1 MQHGCALSAN
11 LLPMEDK
18 RSDNAR
24 EVFVFTR
31 PILAVKH
38 ATRYPSRSGSANEER
53 FSLNLSIARYAL
65 TICGSAILV
74 IGMVCPRTAEA
85 RHSGDAQE
93 SVGPV
98 KYVNPSG
105 DSNPDNSTD
114 PRLKL
119 SPTATLRNFEP
130 PADEEYTLGAGD
142 EISIL
147 YPGRPELA
155 SKDVIGPDG
164 RITLPLAGPIE
175 VANLTREAAGQK
187 VVAAL
192 STYYTYNLAA
202 TVEVVKYGSNHVTL
216 LGNVKNPGLINFDR
230 TPTLLEV
237 LSKGG
242 IEARP
247 DGYLP
252 EQCVIYRGE
261 LVLWVELQELLS
273 NGSPL
278 ADLRLR
284 RNDVIFVPALSTR
297 FVTVMG
303 QVQHPGEIVLRQ
315 NSTITSVLGEAGGVS
330 DTAGGNPELQ
340 IVHRIKGGK
349 TEYVRFK
356 DLLKPTGGMEISL
369 YPGDVIYV
377 PKSGLSRMGFV
388 MQQISPFLSFGS
400 VAAIA
405 AH

>member
-1 MQHGCALSAN
+1 M
-11 LLPMEDK
+11 
-18 RSDNAR
+18 
-24 EVFVFTR
+24 
-31 PILAVKH
+31 
-38 ATRYPSRSGSANEER
+38 
-53 FSLNLSIARYAL
+53 NLSIARHVP

-74 IGMVCPRTAEA
+74 IGMLCPRPAEA
-85 RHSGDAQE
+85 GPPGSTQE
-93 SVGPV
+93 SGGPV
-98 KYVNPSG
+98 QYASVSG
-105 DSNPDNSTD
+105 DSKPDNPAD
-114 PRLKL
+114 PKLKL
-119 SPTATLRNFEP
+119 SPMAILRNFEP

-142 EISIL
+142 EISIQ

-175 VANLTREAAGQK
+175 IANLTREAAGKK

-192 STYYTYNLAA
+192 SAYYTYNLAA
-202 TVEVVKYGSNHVTL
+202 TVEVLKYSSNHVTL
-216 LGNVKNPGLINFDR
+216 LGNVKNPGLIEFDR

-242 IEARP
+242 IETRP

-252 EQCVIYRGE
+252 EECVIYRGE
-261 LVLWVELQELLS
+261 QVLWIELQELLS

-284 RNDVIFVPALSTR
+284 RNDVVFVPALSTR

-315 NSTITSVLGEAGGVS
+315 NSTLTSVLGEAGGVS

-340 IVHRIKGGK
+340 IVHRFKGGK

-356 DLLKPTGGMEISL
+356 ELLRSSGGMEIAL

-377 PKSGLSRMGFV
+377 PKSGLSKVGFV
-388 MQQISPFLSFGS
+388 MQQISPFLSVGS
-400 VAAIA
+400 VAAVA

>member
-1 MQHGCALSAN
+1 MNS
-11 LLPMEDK
+11 
-18 RSDNAR
+18 
-24 EVFVFTR
+24 
-31 PILAVKH
+31 
-38 ATRYPSRSGSANEER
+38 
-53 FSLNLSIARYAL
+53 SIARFAPA
-65 TICGSAILV
+65 ICGPAILV
-74 IGMVCPRTAEA
+74 IGMVCPQTAEA
-85 RHSGDAQE
+85 GHQGGLQE
-93 SVGPV
+93 SAGLVQHAGQ
-98 KYVNPSG
+98 YG

-114 PRLKL
+114 PKLKL
-119 SPTATLRNFEP
+119 NPTAILRNFEP

-142 EISIL
+142 EISIQ

-155 SKDVIGPDG
+155 SKNVIGPDG

-175 VANLTREAAGQK
+175 VANLTREAAGEK

-192 STYYTYNLAA
+192 RTYYTYNLAA
-202 TVEVVKYGSNHVTL
+202 TVEVLKYASNHVTL

-252 EQCVIYRGE
+252 EECVIYRGE
-261 LVLWVELQELLS
+261 EVLWVQLQELLS

-297 FVTVMG
+297 FVTVIG

-330 DTAGGNPELQ
+330 DAAGGNPELQ
-340 IVHRIKGGK
+340 IVHRSKGGK

-356 DLLKPTGGMEISL
+356 ELLRATGGMEISL
-369 YPGDVIYV
+369 YPGDVIFV
-377 PKSGLSRMGFV
+377 PKSGLAKAGFV

>member
-1 MQHGCALSAN
+1 M
-11 LLPMEDK
+11 
-18 RSDNAR
+18 
-24 EVFVFTR
+24 
-31 PILAVKH
+31 
-38 ATRYPSRSGSANEER
+38 
-53 FSLNLSIARYAL
+53 NLSIARHAPA
-65 TICGSAILV
+65 ICGSAILV
-74 IGMVCPRTAEA
+74 IAMVCPQSAGA
-85 RHSGDAQE
+85 LNPGAAQE
-93 SVGPV
+93 SGVQAQ
-98 KYVNPSG
+98 YASASG
-105 DSNPDNSTD
+105 DSQPDNPAD
-114 PRLKL
+114 PKLKL
-119 SPTATLRNFEP
+119 SPLAVLRNFEP

-142 EISIL
+142 EISIQ
-147 YPGRPELA
+147 YPGRPELTT
-155 SKDVIGPDG
+155 KDVIGPDG

-175 VANLTREAAGQK
+175 IANLTREAAGEK
-187 VVAAL
+187 IVAAL
-192 STYYTYNLAA
+192 SAYYTYNLAA
-202 TVEVVKYGSNHVTL
+202 TVEVVKYASNHVTL
-216 LGNVKNPGLINFDR
+216 LGNVKNPGLISFDR

-252 EQCVIYRGE
+252 EECVIYRGE
-261 LVLWVELQELLS
+261 QVLWVELQELLS
-273 NGSPL
+273 SGSPL

-297 FVTVMG
+297 FVTVVG

-340 IVHRIKGGK
+340 IVHRFKGGK

-356 DLLKPTGGMEISL
+356 ELLRPTGGMEISL

-377 PKSGLSRMGFV
+377 PKSGLSKVGFV

-400 VAAIA
+400 VGAIA

>member
-1 MQHGCALSAN
+1 M
-11 LLPMEDK
+11 
-18 RSDNAR
+18 
-24 EVFVFTR
+24 
-31 PILAVKH
+31 
-38 ATRYPSRSGSANEER
+38 
-53 FSLNLSIARYAL
+53 NLSIARYAL
-65 TICGSAILV
+65 TVCGSAILV

-85 RHSGDAQE
+85 RPPGNTQE
-93 SVGPV
+93 SLGPAQHAD
-98 KYVNPSG
+98 PSG

-114 PRLKL
+114 PKLKL
-119 SPTATLRNFEP
+119 SPIATLRNFEP
-130 PADEEYTLGAGD
+130 LANEEYTLGAGD
-142 EISIL
+142 EISIQ

-175 VANLTREAAGQK
+175 VANLTREAAGEK

-192 STYYTYNLAA
+192 SAYYTYNLAA

-216 LGNVKNPGLINFDR
+216 LGNVKSPGLINFDQ

-242 IEARP
+242 IETRL

-273 NGSPL
+273 DGSPL
-278 ADLRLR
+278 ADMRLR

-297 FVTVMG
+297 SVTVMG

-315 NSTITSVLGEAGGVS
+315 NSTLTSVLGEAGGVS

-340 IVHRIKGGK
+340 IVHRIKGGR
-349 TEYVRFK
+349 TQYVRFK

-369 YPGDVIYV
+369 FPGDVIYV
-377 PKSGLSRMGFV
+377 PKSGLSRVGFV
-388 MQQISPFLSFGS
+388 MQQLAPFLSLGS
-400 VAAIA
+400 FAAIA

>member
-1 MQHGCALSAN
+1 M
-11 LLPMEDK
+11 
-18 RSDNAR
+18 
-24 EVFVFTR
+24 
-31 PILAVKH
+31 
-38 ATRYPSRSGSANEER
+38 
-53 FSLNLSIARYAL
+53 NLSIARYAR
-65 TICGSAILV
+65 TICGYAILV

-85 RHSGDAQE
+85 RHPGNPQE

-98 KYVNPSG
+98 KYANPSG

-114 PRLKL
+114 PKLKL
-119 SPTATLRNFEP
+119 SPIATLRNFEP

-142 EISIL
+142 EISIQ

-175 VANLTREAAGQK
+175 VADLTREAAGQK

-192 STYYTYNLAA
+192 SAYYTYNLAA
-202 TVEVVKYGSNHVTL
+202 TVGVVKYGSNHVTL
-216 LGNVKNPGLINFDR
+216 LGNVKSPGLINFDR

-315 NSTITSVLGEAGGVS
+315 NSTLTSVLGEAGGVS

-340 IVHRIKGGK
+340 IVHRIKGGR
-349 TEYVRFK
+349 TQYVRFK
-356 DLLKPTGGMEISL
+356 DLLKASGGMEISL
-369 YPGDVIYV
+369 FPGDVVYV
-377 PKSGLSRMGFV
+377 PKSGLSRVGFV
-388 MQQISPFLSFGS
+388 MQQLAPFLSLGS
-400 VAAIA
+400 FAAIA

>member
-1 MQHGCALSAN
+1 MS
-11 LLPMEDK
+11 
-18 RSDNAR
+18 
-24 EVFVFTR
+24 
-31 PILAVKH
+31 
-38 ATRYPSRSGSANEER
+38 
-53 FSLNLSIARYAL
+53 LSIARYVL
-65 TICGSAILV
+65 ITCGSAILV

-85 RHSGDAQE
+85 RHPVNTQE
-93 SVGPV
+93 AVGPV
-98 KYVNPSG
+98 QNANRSG

-114 PRLKL
+114 PKLVL
-119 SPTATLRNFEP
+119 SPIATLRKFEP
-130 PADEEYTLGAGD
+130 QADEEYTLGAGD
-142 EISIL
+142 EISIQ

-175 VANLTREAAGQK
+175 VANLTREAAGEK

-192 STYYTYNLAA
+192 SAYYTYNLAA

-216 LGNVKNPGLINFDR
+216 LGNVKNPGLINFDQ
-230 TPTLLEV
+230 TPTLLEA

-242 IEARP
+242 IETRL

-252 EQCVIYRGE
+252 EECVIYRGE
-261 LVLWVELQELLS
+261 QVLWVELQELLS

-278 ADLRLR
+278 ADMRLR

-330 DTAGGNPELQ
+330 DMAGTNPELQ
-340 IVHRIKGGK
+340 IVHRIKGGR
-349 TEYVRFK
+349 TQYVRFK

-377 PKSGLSRMGFV
+377 PKSGLSRVGFV
-388 MQQISPFLSFGS
+388 MQQLAPFLSLGS
-400 VAAIA
+400 FAAIA